1 MISIAIVYAFNFII
15 STLIYIFSFLIILQQ
30 DISKRLSLPADVRLP
45 ESFLAKQ
52 SLSPTLDGPIS
63 RTLRRQ
69 SLVSDSVT
77 LISLKKL
84 QRIKHFFFFLLK
96 VISSNLLRKKKSRK
110 ILYLLI
116 NLLLFVYSNKF

>member
-1 MISIAIVYAFNFII
+1 MISIAIVYAFYFII
-15 STLIYIFSFLIILQQ
+15 STLIYIFSLIILQQ

-69 SLVSDSVT
+69 SLVSNSVT
-77 LISLKKL
+77 LISLNFAKD
-84 QRIKHFFFFLLK
+84 
-96 VISSNLLRKKKSRK
+96 
-110 ILYLLI
+110 
-116 NLLLFVYSNKF
+116 